1 MSLEFDERTV
11 ERLEQAYRGRDMVR
25 RRGLVREAL
34 GAQPGDRVLD
44 VGCGPGFFELELIDE
59 VGAGGSV
66 TGVDLS
72 PASVAHARERSAGH
86 PNLTFHEADATALP
100 VEDGEFD
107 RAFSVQ
113 VLEYVPDVGAA
124 LRELRRALRPG
135 GRLVVWD
142 VDWATVSMRT
152 EDEPRMERVLA
163 AWDAHLTHP
172 SLPRMLTQLLR
183 EAGFEEVTMEA
194 HPFATGELTPES
206 YGGFLVP
213 FVEQF
218 VGTPEATAWAD
229 EQRALAESGEFYFA
243 CIQFCFTASNAAS
256 PRRQAA
262 SRSAPGG

>member
-1 MSLEFDERTV
+1 MAQLEFGEGIVRQ
-11 ERLEQAYRGRDMVR
+11 LEQAYRGRDMAR
-25 RRGLVREAL
+25 RRGLVRAAL
-34 GAQPGDRVLD
+34 GAEPGDRILD
-44 VGCGPGFFELELIDE
+44 VGCGPGFFELELAAE

-72 PASVAHARERSAGH
+72 AASVAVAKQRSAGH
-86 PNLTFHEADATALP
+86 QNLEFHEADATALP
-100 VEDGEFD
+100 VADGAFD

-113 VLEYVPDVGAA
+113 VLEYVPDVDAA

-152 EDEPRMERVLA
+152 EDEARMERVLA

-172 SLPRMLTQLLR
+172 SLPRRLGALMR
-183 EAGFEEVTMEA
+183 AAGFEEVGMDA
-194 HPFATGELTPES
+194 HPFATNELSGET

-218 VGTPEATAWAD
+218 VGTDEATAWAD
-229 EQRALAESGEFYFA
+229 EQRALAEAGAFYFA
-243 CIQFCFTASNAAS
+243 CLQFCFTAEA
-256 PRRQAA
+256 PR
-262 SRSAPGG
+262 